1 MHLTTSKLIHLVWHS
16 VDWLDRRTS
25 LIELADNLMSGT
37 QRPFRFGIQFAGT
50 RTRGAGARTEWTE
63 QARKA
68 EALGY
73 DILVMPDHLG
83 GQFAIGSALAVV
95 AEATTALRIGTLVLQ
110 NDLRHP
116 ALVAMEAATLD
127 VLSDGRFEIGL
138 GAGGSFMPDYE
149 WTGIPF
155 DPPGTRVG
163 RLEESL
169 LVIKGLFAEG
179 PVTFTG
185 QHYTITDLEGQP
197 KPIQEPHPP
206 ILIGGGGPRMLS
218 LAAREADIVS
228 ILAPMLPGGGQF
240 RMEGST
246 AAAVSEQVE
255 LIRRAAGTRFPAME
269 LNILLQ
275 RLVVT
280 EDVRQ
285 AREDLSRE
293 WVPLTPEEVGE
304 TPYLLIGTVD
314 EIVATLQ
321 ARRDHWG
328 ISYVVVFGE
337 HLDAFAPVVA
347 ELAGR

>member
-1 MHLTTSKLIHLVWHS
+1 
-16 VDWLDRRTS
+16 
-25 LIELADNLMSGT
+25 MST
-37 QRPFRFGIQFAGT
+37 NQRPFRFGIQLAGT
-50 RTRGAGARTEWTE
+50 RARGAGARTEWTD

-73 DILVMPDHLG
+73 DVLVMPDHLG
-83 GQFAIGSALAVV
+83 GQLAIGPSLALV
-95 AEATTALRIGTLVLQ
+95 AGATTTLRIGTFVLQ

-116 ALVAMEAATLD
+116 ALLAMEAATLD
-127 VLSDGRFEIGL
+127 LLSEGRFELGL

-163 RLEESL
+163 RLAESL
-169 LVIKGLFAEG
+169 RILKRLFAEG
-179 PVTFTG
+179 PVSFAG

-197 KPIQEPHPP
+197 KPIQRPHPP

-240 RMEGST
+240 RMEACT
-246 AAAVSEQVE
+246 ATAFSEQVE
-255 LIRRAAGTRFPAME
+255 LIRRVAGSRFPALE

-275 RLVVT
+275 RLIVT
-280 EDVRQ
+280 EDARQ

-321 ARRDHWG
+321 ARRDRWG

-337 HLDAFAPVVA
+337 HMDAFAPVVA